1 MTALRYCLNVAGEHS
16 IIAFKEDRQ
25 TWHDVIKTSQTLC
38 KQTIK
43 SALQVLGGR
52 VHDDEGSAPSFEQM
66 GVAIQELIRE
76 SRGENDYNNSDVDG
90 CFSLTLDHQVL
101 MSWAWI
107 SIKVSFF
114 QIFGFF

>member
-1 MTALRYCLNVAGEHS
+1 MTALRYCLNVAEERS
-16 IIAFKEDRQ
+16 IISFKEDRQ

-76 SRGENDYNNSDVDG
+76 SRGETDDNDSDVDS

-114 QIFGFF
+114 EVATC